1 MNDWETRF
9 KLVTLSER
17 HIIEYAVSK
26 GLDWSSNKR
35 LHFRWEFTDRY
46 VRKLFESSHSEVRD
60 SAFGNGTPDEE
71 KTIAVRDRDHL
82 DALLGYVQVF
92 LMVVI
97 GGMTCDGIV
106 GIEGNVVMLGLEIDL
121 NFLDVSKVT
130 DMSGLFRDFDISPTP
145 EKNWHYKI
153 RLDISQWNVSNV
165 TKIAHMFDG
174 CDYVDFGDLSK
185 WDRSK
190 VTDC

>member
-1 MNDWETRF
+1 MNDWETRL

-35 LHFRWEFTDRY
+35 LDCRWAITDPD
-46 VRKLFESSHSEVRD
+46 VRKLFESDSEVFD

-71 KTIAVRDRDHL
+71 KTIAVRDREHL

-130 DMSGLFRDFDISPTP
+130 DVSGLFRDFDISPTP

-153 RLDISQWNVSNV
+153 RLDISKWDVSNV
-165 TKIAHMFDG
+165 TKMAHMFDG
-174 CDYVDFGDLSK
+174 RDYVDFGDLSK

>member
-71 KTIAVRDRDHL
+71 KTIAVRDREHL
-82 DALLGYVQVF
+82 DALLGYVQEF
-92 LMVVI
+92 LRVEI
-97 GGMTCDGIV
+97 GGMPCRRIRGID
-106 GIEGNVVMLGLEIDL
+106 GNVVDLDFEIDL
-121 NFLDVSKVT
+121 KFLDVSRVT
-130 DMSGLFRDFDISPTP
+130 DLSDIFKNFDASPCP
-145 EKNWHYKI
+145 EKGWHCKI
-153 RLDISQWNVSNV
+153 RLDISRWDESNV
-165 TKIAHMFDG
+165 TNIAQMLG
-174 CDYVDFGDLSK
+174 GKYVEIVGLDK
-185 WDRSK
+185 
-190 VTDC
+190 